1 MKDLNDALTENQA
14 DATEAFLKS
23 LPELKSGDTF
33 RFACH
38 PEVPCFNACCSD
50 LTLMLTPYD
59 ALRLRRA
66 LGVSPSD
73 LINHF
78 ASRFVAPDT
87 GFPMLHLKMR
97 EERQK
102 RCPFV
107 SPQGCKVYGNRPGA
121 CRTYPLGRATK
132 GGRDGGPSEEGFFL
146 VREEHCQGFAEGPL
160 WQPSEWIKDQGL
172 ATYNSVN
179 DQFLPIITRQAP
191 DANPQIIAQKMRM
204 FFMACYDLE
213 NFRKFVQGTRFS
225 QLFVVPEMRL
235 ELAASNDL
243 ELLRLGFDWLRFA
256 IFGDATMVLK
266 EGAGQGQ

>member
-1 MKDLNDALTENQA
+1 MKDLNDALVENQA

-23 LPELKSGDTF
+23 LPELKAGETF

-73 LINHF
+73 FINHF
-78 ASRFVAPDT
+78 AVRFVAPDT

-107 SPQGCKVYGNRPGA
+107 SPEGCKVYGDRPGA

-132 GGRDGGPSEEGFFL
+132 LDDEGGVIE
-146 VREEHCQGFAEGPL
+146 
-160 WQPSEWIKDQGL
+160 
-172 ATYNSVN
+172 
-179 DQFLPIITRQAP
+179 QF
-191 DANPQIIAQKMRM
+191 
-204 FFMACYDLE
+204 
-213 NFRKFVQGTRFS
+213 
-225 QLFVVPEMRL
+225 FVVQEPHCRGFEENRDWSAAGWLTDQDLAVYNRFNDRYMFLMALTRGKGVGLSPKQIQMVWLAQYQLDEFRELIGKMGIFNLVEIDAARQERIMTDEEETLLFGLDWL
-235 ELAASNDL
+235 ELVFFGRQ
-243 ELLRLGFDWLRFA
+243 ERLRRKRHD
-256 IFGDATMVLK
+256 I
-266 EGAGQGQ
+266 

>member
-1 MKDLNDALTENQA
+1 MKDLNDALVENQA

-23 LPELKSGDTF
+23 LPELKPGETF

-73 LINHF
+73 FINHF
-78 ASRFVAPDT
+78 AVRFVAPDT

-107 SPQGCKVYGNRPGA
+107 SPEGCKVYGDRPGA

-132 GGRDGGPSEEGFFL
+132 LDDDGGVIE
-146 VREEHCQGFAEGPL
+146 
-160 WQPSEWIKDQGL
+160 
-172 ATYNSVN
+172 
-179 DQFLPIITRQAP
+179 QF
-191 DANPQIIAQKMRM
+191 
-204 FFMACYDLE
+204 
-213 NFRKFVQGTRFS
+213 
-225 QLFVVPEMRL
+225 FVVKEPHCRGFEENRDWSAAGWLTDQDLAVYNRFNDRYMFLMALTRGKGVGLSPKQIQMVWLAQYQLDEFRELIGKMGIFNLVEIDAARKERIMTDEEETLLFGLDWL
-235 ELAASNDL
+235 ELVFFGRQ
-243 ELLRLGFDWLRFA
+243 ERLRRKRHD
-256 IFGDATMVLK
+256 I
-266 EGAGQGQ
+266 